1 VDADAIKAR
10 LEEDGIDYMLAQFV
24 DINGTPRCKG
34 VPINA
39 VDDFL
44 GGSAGFAGGSIYG
57 MGQGPHMHDM
67 IAMPD
72 LDTYTPV
79 PWEDGVARFACDIYV
94 DGEPYEFCS
103 RSALRRQ
110 LARLEAIGYALKVGV
125 EAEHTLVTRR
135 ADGSIEPFNPTGMDT
150 MEKPC
155 YDFKGLSGVMGYLR
169 TLLGYMNDLGWHPY
183 ASDHEDA
190 TAQFELNWKYDH
202 ALLTADRYTFFKMM
216 TSQVA
221 QQFGAIATHMPKPF
235 SKLTG
240 NGSHIHFSLWD
251 REGNNAF
258 LDPADTRGLG
268 QSKLAY
274 NFLGGVMEHA
284 RALIAVIAPTVNDY
298 KRLAAGAFLS
308 GSQSGFTWT
317 PAFVTYGDNNRT
329 HMFRTPEP
337 GRFECRVMSGAVN
350 LYLGLAAFI
359 AAGIDGIER
368 GLDPGNPSVGE
379 NMYSVPLSEMKSRGL
394 TPLPQTLSE
403 ALDAFE
409 QDSVV
414 QGGLGPNLAPEFL
427 KVKREEWVQYHA
439 TVSQW
444 EVDRYLTLF

>member
-1 VDADAIKAR
+1 
-10 LEEDGIDYMLAQFV
+10 
-24 DINGTPRCKG
+24 
-34 VPINA
+34 
-39 VDDFL
+39 
-44 GGSAGFAGGSIYG
+44 
-57 MGQGPHMHDM
+57 
-67 IAMPD
+67 
-72 LDTYTPV
+72 
-79 PWEDGVARFACDIYV
+79 
-94 DGEPYEFCS
+94 
-103 RSALRRQ
+103 
-110 LARLEAIGYALKVGV
+110 
-125 EAEHTLVTRR
+125 
-135 ADGSIEPFNPTGMDT
+135 
-150 MEKPC
+150 
-155 YDFKGLSGVMGYLR
+155 
-169 TLLGYMNDLGWHPY
+169 
-183 ASDHEDA
+183 
-190 TAQFELNWKYDH
+190 
-202 ALLTADRYTFFKMM
+202 FKMM

-258 LDPADTRGLG
+258 VDPSDTRGLG

-274 NFLGGVMEHA
+274 NFLGGVMAHA

-329 HMFRTPEP
+329 HMFRTPDP

-379 NMYSVPLSEMKSRGL
+379 NMYQVPLSEMKSRGL
-394 TPLPQTLSE
+394 TPIPQTLAE
-403 ALDAFE
+403 ALDAYE
-409 QDSVV
+409 ADPVIQT
-414 QGGLGPNLAPEFL
+414 GLGPNLGPEFL